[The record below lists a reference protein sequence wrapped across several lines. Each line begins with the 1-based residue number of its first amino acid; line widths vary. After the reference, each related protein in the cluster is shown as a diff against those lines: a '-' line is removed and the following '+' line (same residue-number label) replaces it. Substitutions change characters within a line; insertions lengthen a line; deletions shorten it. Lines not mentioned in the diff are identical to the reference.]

1 MINCDVDRQIDSR
14 LDKLKDSGSSN
25 EEKGG
30 KESCRGT
37 MKKKR
42 IVEEWG
48 DETRNAEEDE
58 TRQGK
63 KRRDEDT

>member
-1 MINCDVDRQIDSR
+1 
-14 LDKLKDSGSSN
+14 
-25 EEKGG
+25 
-30 KESCRGT
+30 

>member
-30 KESCRGT
+30 KER
-37 MKKKR
+37 KV
-42 IVEEWG
+42 VEG
-48 DETRNAEEDE
+48 
-58 TRQGK
+58 Q
-63 KRRDEDT
+63 